1 MIKEGYFVEAPKEL
15 YVVYGVRSI
24 PAFCTSYTEAVT
36 EVENRLHKLIPFKKE
51 DYPYKTRLAK
61 IEHPA
66 DHREVWWLEEFLE
79 YDDGTSEWVEYEDN
93 YIDDCFCTIQRLF

>member
-1 MIKEGYFVEAPKEL
+1 MIKKGYFVEAPKEL

-24 PAFCTSYTEAVT
+24 PTFCTSYAEAVT

-61 IEHPA
+61 MEHSA